1 MYPASSMLHRP
12 LDQVHDR
19 AYGGRRPSRRRR
31 RALRALSPDTGG
43 LPAPPATQS
52 VAAVES
58 ALHGGDRDGGSID
71 VDAKPGRVR
80 ARLRPKT
87 FAVAVALVLAIG
99 TSLAF
104 GQRTISTA
112 DRAERYKERYKEQLD
127 AATTRLN
134 QLVGGSTQQLTLI
147 SSLQG
152 RLSTM
157 HDRMAEIKASKVR
170 TVLKTKI
177 VTKEVPRWVPNG
189 SGIEVDTTGFE
200 GRIEIRDVQLT
211 HAYGYSHLIGIAINR
226 SGETMSYAQLGC
238 TFLDP
243 DGRLLA
249 NKMVNKATWAPGQ
262 SWGFDCS
269 AQVDGSGGVLRV
281 DEMT

>member
-1 MYPASSMLHRP
+1 MVPASSMLHRP
-12 LDQVHDR
+12 LDEVHDR
-19 AYGGRRPSRRRR
+19 ALGGHRPSRRRR
-31 RALRALSPDTGG
+31 RALRALSLDTGG
-43 LPAPPATQS
+43 LPTPTTQS

-58 ALHGGDRDGGSID
+58 AAHGGDRDGGSIG

-80 ARLRPKT
+80 ARLRLKT
-87 FAVAVALVLAIG
+87 FAVAVALVLAFG
-99 TSLAF
+99 TSLVF
-104 GQRTISTA
+104 GQRTISAA
-112 DRAERYKERYKEQLD
+112 DRAERYAERYKEQLD
-127 AATTRLN
+127 AATTRVN

-152 RLSTM
+152 RLSTL

-189 SGIEVDTTGFE
+189 TGIEVDTTGFE

-211 HAYGYSHLIGIAINR
+211 HAYGYSHLIGVAINK

-238 TFLDP
+238 TFVDA

-249 NKMVNKATWAPGQ
+249 NEIVNKATWAPGQ

>member
-1 MYPASSMLHRP
+1 MVPASSMLHGP
-12 LDQVHDR
+12 LDEVHDR
-19 AYGGRRPSRRRR
+19 ALGGRRQSRRRR

-43 LPAPPATQS
+43 LPAPPAAQS
-52 VAAVES
+52 VAAVKS
-58 ALHGGDRDGGSID
+58 ALHDRDHDGGSID
-71 VDAKPGRVR
+71 VDTKPGRVR

-112 DRAERYKERYKEQLD
+112 DRAERSAERYKEQLD
-127 AATTRLN
+127 TATTRLN

-157 HDRMAEIKASKVR
+157 HARMAEIKASKVR
-170 TVLKTKI
+170 TVVKTRV

-189 SGIEVDTTGFE
+189 TGIEVDTTGFE

-211 HAYGYSHLIGIAINR
+211 HAYGYSHLIGVAINK

-238 TFLDP
+238 TFVDA

-249 NKMVNKATWAPGQ
+249 NEIVNKATWAPGQ

>member
-1 MYPASSMLHRP
+1 MVPASSMLHRP
-12 LDQVHDR
+12 LDEVHDR
-19 AYGGRRPSRRRR
+19 PLGGRRPSRRRR
-31 RALRALSPDTGG
+31 RALRALSPDTAG
-43 LPAPPATQS
+43 LPAPPATQA

-58 ALHGGDRDGGSID
+58 AVHVGDHDGGSIG
-71 VDAKPGRVR
+71 VDTEPGRVR

-99 TSLAF
+99 TALAF

-112 DRAERYKERYKEQLD
+112 DRAERYKEHLD

-134 QLVGGSTQQLTLI
+134 QLVGRSTQQVTLI
-147 SSLQG
+147 SSLEG

-170 TVLKTKI
+170 TIVKTKI

-189 SGIEVDTTGFE
+189 TGIEVDTTGFE

-211 HAYGYSHLIGIAINR
+211 HAYGYSHLIGVAINK

-238 TFLDP
+238 TFVDA

-249 NKMVNKATWAPGQ
+249 NEIVNKATWAPGQ

>member
-1 MYPASSMLHRP
+1 MIPASAMLHRP
-12 LDQVHDR
+12 LDDVHR
-19 AYGGRRPSRRRR
+19 RPLGGRRRSRRRR
-31 RALRALSPDTGG
+31 RALRAIPLDSGG
-43 LPAPPATQS
+43 PAAPPSAQS
-52 VAAVES
+52 FVAVES
-58 ALHGGDRDGGSID
+58 AAYGGDRDGGSISAD
-71 VDAKPGRVR
+71 TKRGR
-80 ARLRPKT
+80 RPKT
-87 FAVAVALVLAIG
+87 VAVAVVLVLAIG
-99 TSLAF
+99 TSLAY

-112 DRAERYKERYKEQLD
+112 DRAERYKEQLD
-127 AATTRLN
+127 AATTRVN

-147 SSLQG
+147 SSLQS
-152 RLSTM
+152 RLSEM

-170 TVLKTKI
+170 TVVKTKI
-177 VTKEVPRWVPNG
+177 MTKEVPRWIPNG
-189 SGIEVDTTGFE
+189 TGIEVDTTGFE
-200 GRIEIRDVQLT
+200 GRIEIRDVQLM

-238 TFLDP
+238 TFVDA

-249 NKMVNKATWAPGQ
+249 NEMVNKATWAPGQ